1 MTHQELSQKEEETYN
16 AVARLICDLADP
28 ENAEEVAAGQR
39 IVHMAGMRALVS

>member
-16 AVARLICDLADP
+16 AAARLICYLADP
-28 ENAEEVAAGQR
+28 ENAEEAAAGQR